1 MLDKLRPLWYYDDV
15 RKREKEKPYKRKR
28 REKEIKSMT
37 NIYIVNVENRFE
49 GNTTK
54 HYFTTKAKAEAY
66 AEAINTEFNKAKAE
80 GRYGEMVEYVDAE
93 YGIKE
98 VEADEEF

>member
-1 MLDKLRPLWYYDDV
+1 
-15 RKREKEKPYKRKR
+15 
-28 REKEIKSMT
+28 MT

-66 AEAINTEFNKAKAE
+66 AETINAEFNKAKAE